1 MQSSRHVQTTNG
13 ENHFFSFLHSLFM
26 VFPIKS
32 EVFERFFFFPKKIR
46 RTNWQMANLI
56 MTFLRFLLS
65 LSLNEWI
72 YKSQNQA
79 LFFLDSL
86 YNLEIIF
93 LQSYFS
99 FYSGA

>member
-13 ENHFFSFLHSLFM
+13 ENHFFFFFTSIIYGLSYKIRS
-26 VFPIKS
+26 VWA
-32 EVFERFFFFPKKIR
+32 VFFFFPKKIR

-86 YNLEIIF
+86 I
-93 LQSYFS
+93 
-99 FYSGA
+99 